1 MKKTA
6 FIVVVLFLFTLVGC
20 TKKGETEVEVASGKT
35 QQVAKSVE
43 RKCDA
48 KFVPTGFSKFATI
61 EMPLNMCFSRVI
73 ILFESPQLNIEDLTI
88 SSGTFP
94 TSCGPVC
101 PEGRTK
107 ESLGNVAGRIK
118 MSDYDVGG
126 KGACLKDIGFVE
138 ASEIRACYEL
148 SLDAPGKKPKDG
160 QSFTCHVWTD
170 YDCDGELEH
179 YTKSAKYK
187 SSDGKFLWGKIT
199 KDPASDSVEFARY

>member
-1 MKKTA
+1 MNVT
-6 FIVVVLFLFTLVGC
+6 G
-20 TKKGETEVEVASGKT
+20 GET
-35 QQVAKSVE
+35 QQVAKPVE

-48 KFVPTGFSKFATI
+48 KFVPTEFGKFATI
-61 EMPLNMCFSRVI
+61 DMQLNMCFSKAI
-73 ILFESPQLNIEDLTI
+73 KWFESPHMNIEDQTI

-94 TSCGPVC
+94 SSCGPVC

-126 KGACLKDIGFVE
+126 KGACLKDIGFVV
-138 ASEIRACYEL
+138 ASEVRACYEL
-148 SLDAPGKKPKDG
+148 SSDAPGKKPKDG

-179 YTKSAKYK
+179 STKSATYK
-187 SSDGKFLWGKIT
+187 SSDGKFLWGKIK
-199 KDPASDSVEFARY
+199 KDPASDSVEFRF